1 MVRALHASVEGLRR
15 PWYFLGTGG
24 NSVSSLRKTFYLFLS
39 LPFEASPP
47 VPKSSSDRMSTARKD
62 AHYD

>member
-1 MVRALHASVEGLRR
+1 M
-15 PWYFLGTGG
+15 GG
-24 NSVSSLRKTFYLFLS
+24 NSVSPLEKTFYLFLS
-39 LPFEASPP
+39 PLFEASPP